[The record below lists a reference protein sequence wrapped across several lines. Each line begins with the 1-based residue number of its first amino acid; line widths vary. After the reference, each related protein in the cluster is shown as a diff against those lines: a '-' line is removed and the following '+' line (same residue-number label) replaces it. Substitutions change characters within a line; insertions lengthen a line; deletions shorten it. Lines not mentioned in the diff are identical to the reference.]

1 MCSGDVFLGFLALL
15 FPPLPGKSPSSSPNH
30 HQPSPSVASY
40 ALTKRTAVWVKCGL
54 CSADSLLNLL
64 LCMLGYV
71 PGLLHAWYIIA
82 KYPEPVGYYVGEDDD
97 QGGRVTYVVVSQ
109 EDVEAGRVPPG
120 ARLARH
126 HQQRQARGPGPK
138 PKSQPGRQ
146 AHMSY
151 GTGGDDSGA
160 AGSSSAPVPPQR
172 PHHGYNGEGSGDDIA
187 PPPSYAEVVGDNK
200 IQDRS

>member
-1 MCSGDVFLGFLALL
+1 M
-15 FPPLPGKSPSSSPNH
+15 
-30 HQPSPSVASY
+30 
-40 ALTKRTAVWVKCGL
+40 WVKCGL

-82 KYPEPVGYYVGEDDD
+82 KYPEPVGYYIGEDDD
-97 QGGRVTYVVVSQ
+97 EGGRVTYVVVSQ

-126 HQQRQARGPGPK
+126 HQQRQARGPG

-172 PHHGYNGEGSGDDIA
+172 PHHGYNGEGSGEDVP